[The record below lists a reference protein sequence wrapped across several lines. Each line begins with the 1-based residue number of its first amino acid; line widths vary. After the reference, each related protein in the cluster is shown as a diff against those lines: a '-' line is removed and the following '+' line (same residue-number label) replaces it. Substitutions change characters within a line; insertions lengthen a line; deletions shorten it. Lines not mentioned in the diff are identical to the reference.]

1 MNEEEGT
8 RKRRPDPAVRGPRG
22 LLSRSAFLVVITA
35 SAAAQ
40 EPAGPTIV
48 PPVVVTVTRDVARS
62 PLELPFAVT
71 RVAPDSLRPGQRSLA
86 ADETLMLIPGVAV
99 ANRNNP
105 TQDPRIALRGFGARA
120 AFGVR
125 SVRILRDAIPLTLAD
140 GQTPTDYLDLASVAS
155 VVVIRGSAS
164 ALYGNAA
171 GGVVEFRSSAPPAS
185 PVVADIRGLGGSDDL
200 RRWSAG
206 VGGTLAPLRYQA
218 LVTRTEQEGYRRYAR
233 QRTTHG
239 TGRVL
244 HGLAGAEVG
253 WQAQLFSMPVAENPG
268 ALTGAEMS
276 ADPRQAVAFSVAKRA
291 RKEVSQ
297 RQLSV
302 TATRPLSAGEL
313 TASLYGGTRD
323 LDNPLTFAVVAID
336 RTTLGGSVRMTSAA
350 SPFV

>member
-22 LLSRSAFLVVITA
+22 LLPRSAFLVVITA

-40 EPAGPTIV
+40 EPVAPTTL

-62 PLELPFAVT
+62 PLELPFAIT

-105 TQDPRIALRGFGARA
+105 TQDPRIAVRGFGARA

-125 SVRILRDAIPLTLAD
+125 SVRILRDGIPLTLPD
-140 GQTPTDYLDLASVAS
+140 GQTPTDYLDLASVGS
-155 VVVIRGSAS
+155 VEVLRGSAS

-171 GGVVEFRSSAPPAS
+171 GGVVEFRSSQPPAR
-185 PVVADIRGLGGSDDL
+185 PIAFELRALHGDDDL
-200 RRWSAG
+200 RRWSG
-206 VGGTLAPLRYQA
+206 GLGGTRASLRYQGLA
-218 LVTRTEQEGYRRYAR
+218 TRTEQDGYRRYAR

-239 TGRVL
+239 TARIL
-244 HGLAGAEVG
+244 HNLSGVEVA

-268 ALTGAEMS
+268 ALTATEMS
-276 ADPRQAVAFSVAKRA
+276 VDARQPVALFVTKRA

-297 RQLSV
+297 AQLSV
-302 TATRPLSAGEL
+302 TASRPLAGGEL
-313 TASLYGGTRD
+313 MA
-323 LDNPLTFAVVAID
+323 
-336 RTTLGGSVRMTSAA
+336 
-350 SPFV
+350 